1 MSRPAC
7 HLAAPWTRVV
17 LSSAMPSSDRS
28 TNEASPP
35 VEHGFYV
42 DLRKTA
48 GGDLEILLNRNGR
61 RHFSE
66 IREQRDAFGINAA
79 LYALLEDHLCSGWEM
94 VPPEDIGALTA
105 APILSDEISRDDHGN
120 VTQAGRVYW
129 YPDYAVRDEIQE
141 IRENLLLCFQG
152 VA

>member
-1 MSRPAC
+1 MPAPEQPAN
-7 HLAAPWTRVV
+7 AAI
-17 LSSAMPSSDRS
+17 
-28 TNEASPP
+28 P

-48 GGDLEILLNRNGR
+48 RGDLEIRLNRNGR
-61 RHFSE
+61 RHFTD
-66 IREQRDAFGINAA
+66 IREQRDTFGINAA
-79 LYALLEDHLCSGWEM
+79 LYALLEDHLCGGWEM

-105 APILSDEISRDDHGN
+105 APILSDEISRDDQGS

-129 YPDYAVRDEIQE
+129 YPDYQVRDEIDE
-141 IRENLLLCFQG
+141 IRRNHVLLFQG

>member
-1 MSRPAC
+1 
-7 HLAAPWTRVV
+7 
-17 LSSAMPSSDRS
+17 MPSFDRS
-28 TNEASPP
+28 TNEARPP

-48 GGDLEILLNRNGR
+48 GGNLEILLNRNGR

-79 LYALLEDHLCSGWEM
+79 LYALLEDHLCCGWEM
-94 VPPEDIGALTA
+94 IPPEDIGALTS
-105 APILSDEISRDDHGN
+105 APILSDEIGRDDHGN
-120 VTQAGRVYW
+120 VTNAGRVYW
-129 YPDYAVRDEIQE
+129 YPDYQVIDEIDE
-141 IRENLLLCFQG
+141 IREELVLVFQG

>member
-1 MSRPAC
+1 MSSSEQPA
-7 HLAAPWTRVV
+7 HVAQ
-17 LSSAMPSSDRS
+17 S
-28 TNEASPP
+28 P

-61 RHFSE
+61 RHFPE

-79 LYALLEDHLCSGWEM
+79 LYALLEDHLCCGWEM
-94 VPPEDIGALTA
+94 VPPEDIGALTS
-105 APILSDEISRDDHGN
+105 APILSDEINRDDRGQ
-120 VTQAGRVYW
+120 VTRAGRVYW
-129 YPDYAVRDEIQE
+129 YPDYQIRDEIEELRQYLV
-141 IRENLLLCFQG
+141 LLFQG